1 MSDQTTYPLCQRFSI
16 GFSAYEDRLLLTT
29 ELAQTGHTTLL
40 LTRRMVLLTLQQIL
54 NKLPA
59 LTGLE
64 QTPVA
69 YWQEVLQLAHQQALQ
84 RPVVETEAQ
93 PDDSGDTE
101 DTDADHPDL
110 SEGQD
115 NIESQQ
121 KQPTRLYLATELTTQ
136 LDSDRLKLAFKGL
149 PVLDAMQ
156 TPCPHVPVLA
166 VSLEANHVH
175 QVIQLLITQ
184 ATNAMW
190 HLPVELPWLETPSEA
205 PVTQT
210 LSH

>member
-1 MSDQTTYPLCQRFSI
+1 
-16 GFSAYEDRLLLTT
+16 
-29 ELAQTGHTTLL
+29 
-40 LTRRMVLLTLQQIL
+40 MVLLVLKQIL
-54 NKLPA
+54 SKLPA

-69 YWQEVLQLAHQQALQ
+69 YWQEVLHLAHQQAMQ
-84 RPVVETEAQ
+84 RRATETKAQ
-93 PDDSGDTE
+93 PNASDDAE
-101 DTDADHPDL
+101 DTDADRPDH

-115 NIESQQ
+115 NIEPQQ
-121 KQPTRLYLATELTTQ
+121 KPPTRLYIATELTTQ

-149 PVLDAMQ
+149 PVPDAMQ

-190 HLPVELPWLETPSEA
+190 HLPVELPWLETPSDA